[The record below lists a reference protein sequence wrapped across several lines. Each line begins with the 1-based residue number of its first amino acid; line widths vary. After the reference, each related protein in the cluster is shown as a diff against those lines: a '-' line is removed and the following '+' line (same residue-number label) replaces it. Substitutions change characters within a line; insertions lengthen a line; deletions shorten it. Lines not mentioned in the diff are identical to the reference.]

1 MIPVQLQERND
12 MSNGRASN
20 QSLYSD
26 NDLSS
31 RVRKK
36 VRNAGPSATTMCNA
50 FRRAQKENPSLIF
63 SEWKRAYIREYY
75 RKRKERRK

>member
-1 MIPVQLQERND
+1 MAK
-12 MSNGRASN
+12 GKASN

-26 NDLSS
+26 NDLST
-31 RVRKK
+31 RVRTK
-36 VRNAGPSATTMCNA
+36 VRNAGPSASTMCNA
-50 FRRAQKENPSLIF
+50 FRKAKIEDPSLIF